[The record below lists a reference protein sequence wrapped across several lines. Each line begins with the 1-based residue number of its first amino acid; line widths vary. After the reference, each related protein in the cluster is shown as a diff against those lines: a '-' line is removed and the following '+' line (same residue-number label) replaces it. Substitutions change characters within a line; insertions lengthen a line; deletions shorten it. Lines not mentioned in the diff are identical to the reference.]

1 MIRKKNIREN
11 VLIRE
16 LNKKAKEI
24 SKEFNSAPV
33 IIIVAGSKNA
43 GITKTTTGW
52 ANLVEGKEGRLRN
65 LLGIL
70 EASKQIESLKHLKKI
85 IRKGS

>member
-24 SKEFNSAPV
+24 SEEFNGAPV
-33 IIIVAGSKNA
+33 VVIIAGSKNS
-43 GITKTTTGW
+43 GIPKTITGW
-52 ANLVEGKEGRLRN
+52 ANLGEGREGRLRD

-70 EASKQIESLKHLKKI
+70 EASKQIESLNHSK
-85 IRKGS
+85 